1 METAPDFD
9 ELVVALRSLNAGIGP
24 ADLHGS
30 LCGYLCA
37 GGQNIRQFLEAVSLQ
52 ALLDSGADERHR
64 AAVARLVQHSH
75 RELESDE
82 YTFAPLLPDAERP
95 VSERT
100 EALLQWC
107 QGFVGGLGL
116 GGFADERK
124 LSDDGREVLRD
135 LLEIARTAVSHDQD
149 SEVDETALAE
159 LTEFARVGAL
169 LLRSD
174 LRAPAVSSPGVAGN
188 A

>member
-1 METAPDFD
+1 MENAPDFD
-9 ELVVALRSLNAGIGP
+9 ELVAALRSLNAGIG
-24 ADLHGS
+24 ASDLHGS

-52 ALLDSGADERHR
+52 TLLDSEADAHHR
-64 AAVARLVQHSH
+64 AAIAGLVQHSH

-82 YTFAPLLPDAERP
+82 YTFAPLLPDPERP
-95 VSERT
+95 VAERT
-100 EALLQWC
+100 EALQQWC

-124 LSDDGREVLRD
+124 LSEDGREVLRD
-135 LLEIARTAVSHDQD
+135 LLEIARTAVSHDED

-159 LTEFARVGAL
+159 LTEFARVAAL

-174 LRAPAVSSPGVAGN
+174 LRAPAAATAGM
-188 A
+188 AGSA